1 VTGTKSWVYV
11 DAVAQAA
18 AVRAGEVS
26 AAELVDS
33 AIERIERLDPQ
44 LGALVFER
52 FERARDESRGPLPDG
67 PLRGVPFLLKDAV
80 QHSAG
85 DRYQHGMR
93 LLRDHPFVSPAD
105 TELTARYRRAGV
117 IVLGRTTAPELT
129 VSTTTEP
136 LAHHPA
142 RNPWDLSRSAGG
154 SSGGSAVAVAS
165 GMVAAAHGNDMGGSI
180 RIPASCCGLVG
191 LKPSRHRTSPAPLH
205 GEYWGPLTHEH
216 VLTRTVRDSATF
228 LDATAGSVP
237 GDLHTA
243 PPPARAWLT
252 ETSLDPSPLRIGLMT
267 ERPDGGAVDPE
278 CRSAAEDAGRL
289 LERLGHR
296 VDVFDAAA
304 LRDDAG
310 HAAFTVLLAVAIASD
325 VRYWQQVTGATA
337 ELEPFTAMLDEMGR
351 GLLAVDLV
359 GATDTLTTWSRAIA
373 TATGAVDVLLTP
385 TLPVLPPP
393 LGRLSGDQPLDAALV
408 GQLDMSSIVMPFN
421 VSGQPAISLP
431 LHWSAGGLPVGVQL
445 VAPYGREDLLFALSA
460 QLERAAPWA
469 DRMPPLA

>member
-1 VTGTKSWVYV
+1 V
-11 DAVAQAA
+11 DQAA
-18 AVRAGEVS
+18 AVRTGEVS
-26 AAELVDS
+26 PAELVDD
-33 AIERIERLDPQ
+33 AIERIQRLDPT

-52 FERARDESRGPLPDG
+52 FERARQEARSALPDG

-93 LLRDHPFVSPAD
+93 LLRDHPYVSPAD

-117 IVLGRTTAPELT
+117 VVLGRTTAPELT

-136 LAHHPA
+136 VAHHAA

-154 SSGGSAVAVAS
+154 SSGGSAVAVAA
-165 GMVAAAHGNDMGGSI
+165 GLVPAAHGNDMGGSI

-216 VLTRTVRDSATF
+216 VLTRTVRDSAAF
-228 LDATAGSVP
+228 LDATAGAVA

-243 PPPARAWLT
+243 PPPARAWQS
-252 ETSLDPSPLRIGLMT
+252 ECELDPPALRIGLMT
-267 ERPDGGAVDPE
+267 GRPDGGAMDAE
-278 CRSAAEDAGRL
+278 CRAAAESTAAL

-296 VDVFDAAA
+296 VDAFDAAG

-310 HAAFTVLLAVAIASD
+310 HAAFTTLLGVAIASD
-325 VRYWQQVTGATA
+325 VRHWQQTVGATA
-337 ELEPFTAMLDEMGR
+337 ELEPFTAMLDELGR
-351 GLLAVDLV
+351 ATLAVDLV
-359 GATDTLTTWSRAIA
+359 SATDALATWSRAIA
-373 TATGAVDVLLTP
+373 SATSSVDVLLTP
-385 TLPVLPPP
+385 TLPLLPPP
-393 LGRLSGDQPLDAALV
+393 LGELSADQPLDHALV
-408 GQLDMSSIVMPFN
+408 GQLDMSSLVMPFN
-421 VSGQPAISLP
+421 VSGQPAVSLP
-431 LHWSAGGLPVGVQL
+431 LHSSEGGLPIGIQL
-445 VAPYGREDLLFALSA
+445 VAAYGREDLLFALSA

-469 DRMPPLA
+469 DRVPPLA